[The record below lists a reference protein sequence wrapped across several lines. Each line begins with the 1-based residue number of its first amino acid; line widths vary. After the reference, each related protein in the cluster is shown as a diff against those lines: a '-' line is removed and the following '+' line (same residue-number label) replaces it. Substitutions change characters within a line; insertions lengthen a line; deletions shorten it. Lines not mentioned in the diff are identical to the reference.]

1 MERRDFL
8 TLMAAGAGSMVPL
21 GRAAWAATAPASADT
36 RRKLVVVMLRGAA
49 DGLNIVAPVADPD
62 YRQARPTIALAAP
75 GREDGALDLDGYFG
89 LHPALAPLMPLWRGR
104 KLAFVH
110 ACGSPDPTRSHFDAQ
125 DYMESATPGIKST
138 QDGWMNR
145 LAAAL
150 PGASSP
156 TRTLSIGPVLPR
168 ILAGAAPAVNVASIA
183 SAGKAGVLERPAL
196 AAGFDRLYMGH
207 ARFGKAYRDGRE
219 ARREVMAA
227 AEAQGAVQAAMQ
239 PAMQA
244 AMEPGMQAAVS
255 PDMPPGG
262 PDTQPGTQA
271 GMPRNLQ
278 QEMLAANNG
287 APLPAG
293 FPDDAARLAAL
304 MRNDPNIQLAFFALG
319 GWDTHAG
326 QGAGTGQL
334 ANRLSPLALGL
345 AQLAR
350 RLGPMFDDTVVVVMS
365 EFGRTV
371 RENGN
376 RGTDHGHGNAMWVMG
391 GGVAGGKVLGDWRG
405 LSAGALHEGR
415 DVPVTTDFRAVLA
428 QVAEQH
434 LRLDARQLAQ
444 VFPALPAGARLALLG

>member
-8 TLMAAGAGSMVPL
+8 TLLAAGAGGMVPL
-21 GRAAWAATAPASADT
+21 GYGAWAATAPASADT

-62 YRQARPTIALAAP
+62 YRQARPTIALGAP

-89 LHPALAPLMPLWRGR
+89 LHPALAPLMPLWRER
-104 KLAFVH
+104 KLAFVQ

-150 PGASSP
+150 PGTSSP

-207 ARFGKAYRDGRE
+207 SRFGKAYRDGRE

-227 AEAQGAVQAAMQ
+227 ADAQAAIQQDMAAAQPPGKPDTQ

-244 AMEPGMQAAVS
+244 
-255 PDMPPGG
+255 D
-262 PDTQPGTQA
+262 
-271 GMPRNLQ
+271 MPRNLQ

-293 FPDDAARLAAL
+293 FPDDAARLATL

-391 GGVAGGKVLGDWRG
+391 GGIAGGKVLGDWRG
-405 LSAGALHEGR
+405 LAAGALYEGR

-444 VFPALPAGARLALLG
+444 VFPGLPAGARLALLG